1 MHMRIFTLI
10 AVSVAILLSAAPGI
24 RAGQSPA
31 ASQEATGSI
40 TGRVTIENEGAP
52 GVTVTLRGAPS
63 RWPLPPPVARATTDK
78 EGRFQ
83 MSNLPEG
90 QYYLVPLTPA
100 YFTPSEDRMIT
111 SGKPVTL
118 TKGETLE
125 EIELKLIRC
134 GVITGR
140 VTTAGGQPVIGRRIY
155 IRAAD
160 QQQLLSTIEGAL
172 MFETDDHGV
181 YRIYGLPAG
190 RFVIGVENKSPTSPS
205 SWVFHPGVTEESQ
218 AGQVD
223 VVAGRVVENIDIKL
237 PPITGSYE
245 ASGRV
250 IDEAT
255 GQPIPQISVIRSALK
270 AADNSAF
277 AYTLPQPVDEHG
289 AFRFSNLTPGRYAV
303 YISIGGEYYS
313 DEVIFD
319 VKNQDVTGLEIKARH
334 GASLSGVVIIEGSR
348 DPSVLSALSN
358 LRVGVNR
365 WTSVHAA
372 GSAVGADGRFRITGL
387 PPGKFR
393 LGLGSAQQQR
403 FTLLGAERE
412 GVPLPEWFEVS
423 AGEQVTG
430 LRLIAAHA
438 MGVVRGQVQV
448 VGGKLPAGASLG
460 VSARRAD
467 FPGHPDSGPH
477 ARVDA
482 HGRFMIEGLT
492 TGVHEISLTAYA
504 PSQSGGGGLSPLL
517 TSVRQTVSVTS
528 GTESEV
534 TLTLDLNA
542 VKVKEEK

>member
-1 MHMRIFTLI
+1 MRAFTLI
-10 AVSVAILLSAAPGI
+10 PVSVAILLSAAPGI
-24 RAGQSPA
+24 RAVQSPA

-83 MSNLPEG
+83 MSNLPDG
-90 QYYLVPLTPA
+90 RYYLVPLAPA

-125 EIELKLIRC
+125 GVELKLIRS

-140 VTTAGGQPVIGRRIY
+140 VTTAGGQPVIGQTVY
-155 IRAAD
+155 IRATD

-172 MFETDDHGV
+172 MFKTDDRGV
-181 YRIYGLPAG
+181 YRIYGLPEG
-190 RFVIGVENKSPTSPS
+190 RFIVGFQNESPNS
-205 SWVFHPGVTEESQ
+205 SGWVFHPGVTEESQ
-218 AGQVD
+218 AGQVE

-237 PPITGSYE
+237 APIARSYE

-255 GQPIPQISVIRSALK
+255 GRPIPQIRVIRSVLK
-270 AADNSAF
+270 ANSNSAF

-289 AFRFSNLTPGRYAV
+289 AFRFSNLTPGRYAI

-313 DEVIFD
+313 DEVIFE
-319 VKNQDVTGLEIKARH
+319 VTNQDVTGLEIKARH
-334 GASLSGVVIIEGSR
+334 GASLSGEVFIEGPS
-348 DPSVLSALSN
+348 DPSVLPALSN
-358 LRVGVNR
+358 LRVSVSRRTGVEG
-365 WTSVHAA
+365 A

-387 PPGKFR
+387 PPDKFR
-393 LGLGSAQQQR
+393 LNLGSTQQLR
-403 FTLLGAERE
+403 FTLLGAERD

-430 LRLIAAHA
+430 LRLIVAHG

-467 FPGHPDSGPH
+467 FPGHPDSGPN

-492 TGVHEISLTAYA
+492 TGVHEISLTVYV
-504 PSQSGGGGLSPLL
+504 PSQSGGGGLSLL
-517 TSVRQTVSVTS
+517 QASVKQTVSVTS